1 MTDTKPVIPGTPE
14 FYRGRAKEMLD
25 RAAEAAT
32 DEAKAEYIALAENW
46 AKLAEKVENPGW

>member
-1 MTDTKPVIPGTPE
+1 VTDTKPVIPGTPE